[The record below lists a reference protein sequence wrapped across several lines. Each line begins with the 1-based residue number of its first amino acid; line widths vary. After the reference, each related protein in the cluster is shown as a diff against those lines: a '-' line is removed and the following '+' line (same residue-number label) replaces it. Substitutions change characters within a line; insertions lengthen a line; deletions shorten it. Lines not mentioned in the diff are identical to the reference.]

1 MSRAVA
7 SQWIALML
15 LLVLAGVLQGC
26 PMVLMGVG
34 ATGGVAGTTYAKG
47 EVEQVHAASYNTV
60 WDATLHALRT
70 MHVAV
75 SETQKDQISA
85 KAGGAN
91 LDGTSVTVTVLP
103 VTRDTTSVRVRVGTF
118 GDRPASER
126 IQGEIAVIIK
136 ALDLSGPKDTL

>member
-1 MSRAVA
+1 MRRAVV
-7 SQWIALML
+7 SQRIALL
-15 LLVLAGVLQGC
+15 LLLTLAGALQGC
-26 PMVLMGVG
+26 PMILMGVG

-47 EVEQVHAASYNTV
+47 EVEQVHAAPYNTV

-85 KAGGAN
+85 KAVGAG

-103 VTRDTTSVRVRVGTF
+103 VTRDATSVRIRVGTF

-126 IQGEIAVIIK
+126 IQGEIAVVLK
-136 ALDLSGPKDTL
+136 RAT